1 MSKES
6 DSVLFKKDS
15 GESLADIWDDTAL
28 IRAYERSVKN
38 IKEKLDSKLV
48 ISSKETRKDASKVSE
63 QTDKD
68 SDAGEDI
75 SGNYEKI
82 GNTNQKVHFK

>member
-48 ISSKETRKDASKVSE
+48 ISSKDTRKEAPKVSE
-63 QTDKD
+63 QTDED
-68 SDAGEDI
+68 SDAEEDM

-82 GNTNQKVHFK
+82 GNTY